1 MLHFQDSLTGRRIGR
16 NSSMY
21 DSSTLNM
28 RKEGFVN
35 FVFFV
40 WSSVRRRQDRTG
52 QGDEFRCD
60 TVADFS
66 VTERRKYSFDR
77 PNIWQ

>member
-1 MLHFQDSLTGRRIGR
+1 MLHLQDSLTGRSIGR

-28 RKEGFVN
+28 REEGFVT

-40 WSSVRRRQDRTG
+40 WFSVRRRQERTG
-52 QGDEFRCD
+52 QGEGFECD

-66 VTERRKYSFDR
+66 VTERRRYSFDR